1 MHTMAKEDIIKHQ
14 FKEGHKMATGRPKG
28 SKNRSTIVKEWF
40 EVMKT
45 ARNPINGLEES
56 LTMEDWL
63 TVMQFHKGI
72 TKSDTAAYR
81 ALMDSAYGQAKE
93 SVDVVTDAPQIDYR
107 TLFNFVDDTG
117 KDSD

>member
-1 MHTMAKEDIIKHQ
+1 MAKEDIVKHQ
-14 FKEGHKMATGRPKG
+14 FKEGNKMGKGRPKG

-56 LTMEDWL
+56 KTLEDWL

-72 TKSDTAAYR
+72 TKSDTAAYK